1 MSGRP
6 DALLFRMRKQSIQL
20 STQGRSTTMTRSLQK
35 PVNTA
40 GTATSGANN
49 R

>member
-6 DALLFRMRKQSIQL
+6 DALLFRTRKHSIQL
-20 STQGRSTTMTRSLQK
+20 STQGRNATMTRSLQK
-35 PVNTA
+35 PVNTV